1 MISNSEELT
10 IKIGEE
16 LGKLLNPGTIIALR
30 GELGS
35 GKTVLVKGIARGLD
49 VKEEPNSPTFV
60 IMKAYEGRI
69 PLYHFDLYRISGKD
83 ELEGIGYE
91 DFFFG
96 DGVTVVEW
104 ADRVEDV
111 FPENTI
117 KIEIKILE
125 KRGTE
130 DFVSLNN
137 ENSNIRDINIEGED
151 KWLSSFRST
160 VELVLPILTK

>member
-16 LGKLLNPGTIIALR
+16 LGKLLKPGTIIALR

-60 IMKAYEGRI
+60 IMNAYEGRI

-83 ELEGIGYE
+83 ELESIGYE

-96 DGVTVVEW
+96 DGVTVAEW

-117 KIEIKILE
+117 KIEIKFLE
-125 KRGTE
+125 KRGTQ
-130 DFVSLNN
+130 DFASLHN
-137 ENSNIRDINIEGED
+137 ENSNIREIKFEGEE
-151 KWLSSFRST
+151 KWLSLFRST
-160 VELVLPILTK
+160 VEPVLPMLTR